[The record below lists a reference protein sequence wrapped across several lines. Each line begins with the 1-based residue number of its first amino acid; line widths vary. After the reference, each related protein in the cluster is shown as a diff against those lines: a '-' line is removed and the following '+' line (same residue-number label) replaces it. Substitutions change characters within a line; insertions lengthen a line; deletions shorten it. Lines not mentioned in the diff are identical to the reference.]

1 MASDLQTQIDAL
13 KTRIINLQY
22 AIGLRAKRSEVMTF
36 QSSVSTD
43 LASAV
48 ADLATEDT
56 KIDALE
62 VDLLDARDEL
72 RTHTH

>member
-1 MASDLQTQIDAL
+1 MATDLQTQIDAL
-13 KTRIINLQY
+13 KTRVINLQY

-43 LASAV
+43 LDSAI
-48 ADLATEDT
+48 ADLATEEAE
-56 KIDALE
+56 IDALE
-62 VDLLDARDEL
+62 IDLLDARDEL